1 MYESPN
7 IADTI
12 KSRAKQQGI
21 VIKDMLFELDLGSNT
36 MSNMRHGRMIAA
48 DSLARIADYLDC
60 SVDYLLG
67 RTEIPEVNT
76 LDNMVRIYTA
86 ARSRNGDAYGEAEV
100 QTVRQSL
107 IDRLRAAPDASDDL

>member
-1 MYESPN
+1 MN
-7 IADTI
+7 LDN
-12 KSRAKQQGI
+12 
-21 VIKDMLFELDLGSNT
+21 LFKRIHDLGLNAKAVSDATGISTGNI
-36 MSNMRHGRMIAA
+36 SDWKSGR
-48 DSLARIADYLDC
+48 SLPTATKLVVLADYLNC

-67 RTEIPEVNT
+67 RTDIPEINT

-86 ARSRNGDAYGEAEV
+86 ARSRDGDTYGEAEV

>member
-1 MYESPN
+1 MYIPKEIAMRIKEQAKGKISIKTLLDN
-7 IADTI
+7 CNLGVNTISELSKGKQISYISFAKIAD
-12 KSRAKQQGI
+12 
-21 VIKDMLFELDLGSNT
+21 ELN
-36 MSNMRHGRMIAA
+36 
-48 DSLARIADYLDC
+48 C

-67 RTEIPEVNT
+67 RTDIPEINT

-86 ARSRNGDAYGEAEV
+86 ARSRDGDTYGEAEV